1 MLMVDYAIR
10 SKFNKK
16 GEAGEID
23 FLPEIL
29 MIISFIALLIILFFV
44 WEFIFFILVLAPILV
59 FKQFLTLLCWMTCSE
74 CLCICI
80 HLFILLL
87 FRVMLSFIMYQTHR
101 FYFIIARK
109 TLSFFIVIFI
119 RLFCLQLF
127 HQNKFWLKMHKYS
140 IILVHNSN
148 IYIREY

>member
-59 FKQFLTLLCWMTCSE
+59 FKQFLTLLC
-74 CLCICI
+74 
-80 HLFILLL
+80 
-87 FRVMLSFIMYQTHR
+87 
-101 FYFIIARK
+101 
-109 TLSFFIVIFI
+109 
-119 RLFCLQLF
+119 
-127 HQNKFWLKMHKYS
+127 
-140 IILVHNSN
+140 
-148 IYIREY
+148 